1 MYNKLS
7 KIAKSKYLIF
17 NSSNFSCCPS
27 VMEKFFFALTFLL
40 ILQSFHPEI
49 TIAQGQIDSVRI
61 VSYNSFHTLLVQ
73 VHTNGYS
80 LGYGFLK
87 YKDYRTRVLYH
98 TEIFNLIHPKE
109 DRITNRSYSVSKSYV
124 YGKVNSFLGIRM
136 GYGLDRRLV
145 EKSESGS
152 IGISVI
158 SSAGAIF
165 GFQKPIY
172 YQIIYPLTPYSFELH
187 DELFDPETHT
197 PDNIYSK
204 SSFFKGI
211 ADTKLVPGLFLQ
223 SAFSFDYGRSNDF
236 LNRLEVGVML
246 QAYLKKIEIMAV
258 APNSQLFGSFFISYR
273 FGITN

>member
-7 KIAKSKYLIF
+7 KTAKVIQYIFYLT
-17 NSSNFSCCPS
+17 NFSCCRL
-27 VMEKFFFALTFLL
+27 VMEKFFFALTLALL
-40 ILQSFHPEI
+40 LLVSPFK
-49 TIAQGQIDSVRI
+49 TVVAQGQIDSVRL
-61 VSYNSFHTLLVQ
+61 VVFNNYHTFPVQ
-73 VHTNGYS
+73 IHTNGYS

-87 YKDYRTRVLYH
+87 YKNYRTRISYH
-98 TEIFNLIHPKE
+98 ADVFNIIHPKE

-124 YGKVNSFLGIRM
+124 YGKINSFLGIRM

-145 EKSESGS
+145 EKSEIGS
-152 IGISVI
+152 IGISLV
-158 SSAGAIF
+158 SSAGAIV

-204 SSFFKGI
+204 ASFFKGI

-273 FGITN
+273 FGITK